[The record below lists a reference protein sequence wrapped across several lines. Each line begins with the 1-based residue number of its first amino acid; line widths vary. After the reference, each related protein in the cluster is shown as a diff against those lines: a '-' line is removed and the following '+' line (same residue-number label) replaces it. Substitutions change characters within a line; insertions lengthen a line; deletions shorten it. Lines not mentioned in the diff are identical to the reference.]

1 MSETIKEIKYSIYLL
16 LGLLISFFIT
26 GVFPILL
33 IYNLNFKILG
43 FIILYFLITYFL
55 YKIFK
60 TKFFEYLY
68 SIPLLPFHLF
78 FELLTYAIPVNL
90 VTMNV
95 FLYLSFPVMIVSY
108 ASIGLTYFHSPINFE
123 LKLYLSFL
131 FVYLFYVNC
140 NKLMLGFVAKISPA
154 RYKDSKKLKPYN
166 IKEISEYLLS
176 QDNLKII
183 IYTFNFLAIILIN
196 IYKFQN
202 LTFFDQILLF
212 EKPILQS
219 LVTFIA
225 FDRAITLFK
234 GLTFKPSELLN
245 KIMTGIKNKK
255 ESIK

>member
-1 MSETIKEIKYSIYLL
+1 MSDTIKEIKYSFYLLFGLIFSFLSTIVIPLILIYKINFKL
-16 LGLLISFFIT
+16 LGLII
-26 GVFPILL
+26 
-33 IYNLNFKILG
+33 IY
-43 FIILYFLITYFL
+43 FIITYTL
-55 YKIFK
+55 SKIFK
-60 TKFFEYLY
+60 IKFFEYLY
-68 SIPLLPFHLF
+68 TIPLLPLHFF
-78 FELLTYAIPVNL
+78 FELLTYTIPINL
-90 VTMNV
+90 VMMNV
-95 FLYLSFPVMIVSY
+95 FLYLSFPLMIVSY
-108 ASIGLTYFHSPINFE
+108 TSLGLTFFQSPINFE

-140 NKLMLGFVAKISPA
+140 NKLMLGFVARISPA

-183 IYTFNFLAIILIN
+183 IYTFNFLAIICIN

-202 LTFFDQILLF
+202 LTFFDQFLLF

-234 GLTFKPSELLN
+234 GLMFKPSELFN
-245 KIMTGIKNKK
+245 KIVTGIKNKK
-255 ESIK
+255 ESLK